1 MRRKFSHA
9 AAERA
14 CAEPIIVE
22 IELAD
27 HTIGFGETH
36 PRQYVT
42 GESHQNVI
50 DTIRDLFV
58 PWLVDMRPDNFG
70 EVIEAAAELPLT
82 DESGRVITAA
92 RAAVELAM
100 LDAYSRALEKSLES
114 IAGYVEETWLGS
126 QGSRAAVRYGV
137 PISGMAPE
145 RIGPF
150 LRKIRLGMIR
160 HFKLKVGDDGDQ
172 QRLEATVRALRRT
185 LARGTVTLSLDAN
198 GAWSL
203 EQAADKLRRWQDF
216 PITCVEQPLRKD
228 AREEWSALAEE
239 TTLPLMADESLVTF
253 EDATELIACGG
264 VAWFNIRISKNGGLI
279 PAMRLAALAR
289 RHDIG
294 CQLGCMVGETSI
306 LSAAGRRFLQMVPGI
321 RFAEGSFG
329 RFLLKEDVVRSP
341 LRFTF
346 GGRWRPVTGP
356 GLGIEV
362 LTDQLRHLAVIPPV
376 VIPF

>member
-228 AREEWSALAEE
+228 AREDWSALAEE